1 MEYLLKLKQGEVPLY
16 FGTWS
21 LSRFCELNGNLS
33 FSQMQELFSKDIAF
47 KHIISLF
54 LCGAEH
60 YARKNKQPFDFSD
73 VDASDWIDEIG
84 GAASEEFS
92 KVMTMIAYVINP
104 QYQGIDVKK
113 GKEEKKRTSV
123 GLSSG
128 SNVSGPESGQKKLM
142 TKN

>member
-1 MEYLLKLKQGEVPLY
+1 MEYILKLKQGEVPLY

-33 FSQMQELFSKDIAF
+33 FSQMQELFSKDLAF

-60 YARKNKQPFDFSD
+60 YARKNKQPFDYTD

-84 GAASEEFS
+84 GATSTQFSE
-92 KVMTMIAYVINP
+92 VMGVIGQAINP
-104 QYQGIDVKK
+104 QYQGIEVK

-123 GLSSG
+123 GSSSG

>member
-1 MEYLLKLKQGEVPLY
+1 MEYILDTGKGKIPMY

-33 FSQMQELFSKDIAF
+33 FSQMQDLFSDGLSF

-60 YARKNKQPFDFSD
+60 YAKKNKKPFDYTD

-84 GAASEEFS
+84 GASSEKFAE
-92 KVMTMIAYVINP
+92 VMGKIGQAINP
-104 QYQGIDVKK
+104 QYQGIEVST
-113 GKEEKKRTSV
+113 EKKSDQSV
-123 GLSSG
+123 GLSSEPT
-128 SNVSGPESGQKKLM
+128 VSGQELKAVI
-142 TKN
+142 